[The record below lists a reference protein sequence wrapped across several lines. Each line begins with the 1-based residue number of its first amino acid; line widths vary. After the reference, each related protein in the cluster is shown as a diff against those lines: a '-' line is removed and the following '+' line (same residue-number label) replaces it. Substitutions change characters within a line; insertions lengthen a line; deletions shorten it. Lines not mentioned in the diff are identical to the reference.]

1 MTRRIAMAIL
11 LTVWAMLIAGGLV
24 AYIVT
29 RSVLLDDFDHS
40 MIARVRAR
48 PELKDR
54 PEALPRIEESA
65 EDRMLIDNLVGP
77 NLRLPQVLP
86 DDDRGPTVISRGFV
100 RLGSGRRYRTLS
112 LRFSPAHRGGKPAL
126 VVYSSPTDRLD
137 SILNRLAISL
147 AAFGAAAGLAA
158 AGVAVAVS
166 RKALRPLSRTAQVI
180 GEIDDLH
187 LDRRIDSDALPI
199 ELRPVAGKLNE
210 MLGRIEQSS
219 LQRKQFLADASHE
232 LRTPV
237 AALVTTLEVALRRP
251 REAPAY
257 IEALETCLS
266 DARMLRQLVQ
276 TLLEHA
282 RSGVIKEE
290 LEPFDAAALMNQC
303 ADVAEGLAVQ
313 AHVQIARNIPPAL
326 PVKTFPNRLRGIVMN
341 LMGNAVEHNRPGG
354 RVEIHCEAQGA
365 DLEVAITDTGPGI
378 AAEHIPHLFEP
389 FYRVSHGEDSF
400 NARQHLGLGLFLVDS
415 HIKSLGGTCR
425 IESEVGVGT
434 TFRVRVPGICTMRP
448 TALEASVA

>member
-1 MTRRIAMAIL
+1 MAIL
-11 LTVWAMLIAGGLV
+11 LTVWAMLIVGGLV

-29 RSVLLDDFDHS
+29 RSVLLSDFDHS

-65 EDRMLIDNLVGP
+65 DDRLLIDKQYGP
-77 NLRLPQVLP
+77 NIRVPQVLP
-86 DDDRGPTVISRGFV
+86 DNDREPAVISRGFV
-100 RLGSGRRYRTLS
+100 RLAGNRRYRTLA
-112 LRFSPAHRGGKPAL
+112 LRFGPAHPGGQPAI

-137 SILNRLAISL
+137 SILDRLAVSL

-158 AGVAVAVS
+158 AAVAVGVS
-166 RKALRPLSRTAQVI
+166 RKALRPLSQTAQVI

-187 LDRRIDSDALPI
+187 LDRRIDADALPI

-210 MLGRIEQSS
+210 MLERIERST

-257 IEALETCLS
+257 VEALETCLS

-282 RSGVIKEE
+282 RSGFVKEE
-290 LEPFDAAALMNQC
+290 SEPFDTAMLMNQC
-303 ADVAEGLAVQ
+303 ADVAEGLAIQ
-313 AHVQIARNIPPAL
+313 ARVQIVRNIPSTL

-354 RVEIHCEAQGA
+354 TVEIRCETQEA
-365 DLEVAITDTGPGI
+365 DLELSITDTGPGI
-378 AAEHIPHLFEP
+378 APEHIPHLFEP
-389 FYRVSHGEDSF
+389 FYRVSHGEDSST
-400 NARQHLGLGLFLVDS
+400 AKQHLGLGLFLVDS

-434 TFRVRVPGICTMRP
+434 TFRVRIPGICMMRP
-448 TALEASVA
+448 TALEASLA